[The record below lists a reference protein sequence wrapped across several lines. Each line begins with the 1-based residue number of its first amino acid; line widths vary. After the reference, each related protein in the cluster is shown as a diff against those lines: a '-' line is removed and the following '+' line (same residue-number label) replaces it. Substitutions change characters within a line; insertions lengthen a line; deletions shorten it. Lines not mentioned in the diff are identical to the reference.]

1 MKPAHILG
9 CGAVD
14 EVGITGTRGIVAT
27 WQELDMVAPGTARTV
42 REVFDKADPTFRRI
56 DHLARALVLAC
67 EAADLENLLS
77 PEQRQETA
85 ICIET
90 DLGALATD
98 LSFASSLGDECVH
111 AGIFPYSLT
120 STSLGEVALRYKL
133 RGTTISMSVR
143 KEGTGANSEVEQHGQ
158 NEAGESL
165 REALRMLACGDCKH
179 VLTGVVD
186 TLIEATSD
194 RPATMNA
201 IVAIVTSEKDPR
213 ALGTLAWPDGAGD
226 PFQQFVT
233 MCR

>member
-1 MKPAHILG
+1 L
-9 CGAVD
+9 
-14 EVGITGTRGIVAT
+14 
-27 WQELDMVAPGTARTV
+27 
-42 REVFDKADPTFRRI
+42 FDKADPTFRRI
-56 DHLARALVLAC
+56 DLLARALVLAC

-133 RGTTISMSVR
+133 RGATISMSVR
-143 KEGTGANSEVEQHGQ
+143 KDAHGTNAKGEPCGPSD
-158 NEAGESL
+158 AGESL
-165 REALRMLACGDCKH
+165 REAMRMLACGDCKH

-186 TLIEATSD
+186 TLTEATGD
-194 RPATMNA
+194 RPATMRA
-201 IVAIVTSEKDPR
+201 IVAIVTSEADPR
-213 ALGTLAWPDGAGD
+213 AIGTLAWPDGAD
-226 PFQQFVT
+226 EPFQQFVS